1 MAALAMLAPLS
12 NATEPPHA
20 LRFTRTVPITRS
32 DLRAPVIFGALAW
45 LARHGSWLIGGCL
58 FVGLALPDLARLCKP
73 LIGPAVFV
81 LLIATL
87 LRIDW
92 AQALVHVKR
101 PRATA
106 IAVAWL
112 LLGAPFAMWLALQV
126 ITVPE
131 GLARALVLTASSPV
145 LTAVPTFALLLGL
158 DATLALVAMVATSL
172 LQPVLQPPLALAL
185 LGLELN
191 VGIGPLMSRLA
202 LFVGGAFVAA
212 LIVRWLAGRT
222 RIERAA
228 APISGVAVLMLIL
241 FGIGVVDGLTETIL
255 ARPGHALVFLVAA
268 FVANFAL
275 QVIGG
280 IVSWLLARAGLFDR
294 QQALTIALA
303 SGNRNLAVL
312 VAVLG
317 AAADADLYLFL
328 AVNQFPMYF
337 VPALL
342 GPVYR
347 RLLGAAA
354 RPGAIESWRIR
365 G

>member
-1 MAALAMLAPLS
+1 MILKS
-12 NATEPPHA
+12 
-20 LRFTRTVPITRS
+20 
-32 DLRAPVIFGALAW
+32 LAW
-45 LARHGSWLIGGCL
+45 LARHGSWLIGGSL

-92 AQALVHVKR
+92 SRALEQARR
-101 PRATA
+101 PGPTA
-106 IAVAWL
+106 IMIVWL
-112 LLGAPFAMWLALQV
+112 LLGAPLAMWAALQV
-126 ITVPE
+126 IALPE

-158 DATLALVAMVATSL
+158 DAALALVAMLATSL
-172 LQPVLQPPLALAL
+172 LQAALQPPLALAL
-185 LGLELN
+185 LGIELD
-191 VGIGPLMSRLA
+191 VGIGALMSRLGV
-202 LFVGGAFVAA
+202 FVGGAFAAA
-212 LIVRWLAGRT
+212 LIVRWLAGRE

-241 FGIGVVDGLTETIL
+241 FGIGVVDGLTGTIL
-255 ARPGHALVFLVAA
+255 ARPSHALVFLAAA
-268 FVANFAL
+268 FAANFAL

-280 IVSWLLARAGLFDR
+280 ITFCLLARAGLFER
-294 QQALTIALA
+294 RQALTIALA

-317 AAADADLYLFL
+317 PAADADLFLFL

-347 RLLGAAA
+347 RLLGTAPE
-354 RPGAIESWRIR
+354 RPGTIGSERI
-365 G
+365 GG

>member
-1 MAALAMLAPLS
+1 MILKS
-12 NATEPPHA
+12 
-20 LRFTRTVPITRS
+20 
-32 DLRAPVIFGALAW
+32 LAW

-58 FVGLALPDLARLCKP
+58 FVGLALPELARLCKP

-92 AQALVHVKR
+92 SRALSHARR
-101 PRATA
+101 PGPIVVMT
-106 IAVAWL
+106 VWL
-112 LLGAPFAMWLALQV
+112 LLGAPLAMWLALQ
-126 ITVPE
+126 TMPLPE
-131 GLARALVLTASSPV
+131 GLVRALVLTASSPV

-158 DATLALVAMVATSL
+158 DAALALVALLATSL

-185 LGLELN
+185 LGIELD
-191 VGIGPLMSRLA
+191 VGIGALMSRLG
-202 LFVGGAFVAA
+202 LFVGGAFVAT
-212 LIVRWLAGRT
+212 LLVRWLAGRE

-228 APISGVAVLMLIL
+228 APISGIAVLMLIL
-241 FGIGVVDGLTETIL
+241 FGIGVVDGLTGTIL
-255 ARPGHALVFLVAA
+255 ARPGHAFVFIVGA
-268 FVANFAL
+268 FAGNFAL

-280 IVSWLLARAGLFDR
+280 VAFWLLARAGLFDR
-294 QQALTIALA
+294 RQALTIALG

-317 AAADADLYLFL
+317 PSADADLFLFL

-342 GPVYR
+342 GPIYR
-347 RLLGAAA
+347 RMLGAAA
-354 RPGAIESWRIR
+354 ERPGTISSERI
-365 G
+365 GG

>member
-1 MAALAMLAPLS
+1 MILKS
-12 NATEPPHA
+12 
-20 LRFTRTVPITRS
+20 
-32 DLRAPVIFGALAW
+32 LAW

-58 FVGLALPDLARLCKP
+58 FIGLALPDLARLCKP

-92 AQALVHVKR
+92 SQALAHARR
-101 PRATA
+101 PGPTA
-106 IAVAWL
+106 LMIVWL
-112 LLGAPFAMWLALQV
+112 LLGAPLAMWAALHV
-126 ITVPE
+126 ITPPE

-158 DATLALVAMVATSL
+158 DAALALVAMLATSL

-185 LGLELN
+185 LGIELD
-191 VGIGPLMSRLA
+191 VGIGALMSRLGM
-202 LFVGGAFVAA
+202 FVGGAFAAA
-212 LIVRWLAGRT
+212 LIVRWLAGRE

-241 FGIGVVDGLTETIL
+241 FGIGVVDGLTGTIL
-255 ARPGHALVFLVAA
+255 ARPGHALVFLAAA
-268 FVANFAL
+268 FAGNFAL

-280 IVSWLLARAGLFDR
+280 TIFCLLARAGLFEHR
-294 QQALTIALA
+294 QALTIALA

-317 AAADADLYLFL
+317 PAADADLFLFL

-337 VPALL
+337 VPAVL
-342 GPVYR
+342 GPIYR
-347 RLLGAAA
+347 RLLATAERPAAISSERA
-354 RPGAIESWRIR
+354 G